1 MEQVIKSVTSDCR
14 KEAIMKKENN
24 HSILALNR
32 KTLRQNQ
39 KIFLGMSILVIVM
52 AGYFLWNLKQ
62 IQRENIEIKNV
73 VYELEK
79 DNLNEQNSVFK
90 MCLASDQQSRE
101 KYADLGNE
109 FDMKIQKYI
118 QSLRKL
124 LPSEKEKF
132 VKIQSILQSA
142 LADRQMAILNA
153 NSNHDGGKA
162 LQILNDS
169 YAPKM
174 QEIAVLCQE
183 LSEKIA
189 GDSQMR
195 IKQIQVTVFLMLIFI
210 IIATIFLMILTSRQK
225 KKMERL
231 INVPIQEMILAMKEL
246 EQGNLDYESS
256 YQSESELG
264 MLAES
269 IRTTVRTLRGYIGN
283 IEQVLEALSRKE
295 YNIKNNYSYCGDF
308 VRISEAMDQ
317 IIRELNHTVGEI
329 SGKMK
334 VVEEA
339 ENQVQHT
346 AESLSKDTLENA
358 ASIEEFTSS
367 IEEIV
372 SQVRQNLDRIE
383 EVNQKEKEI
392 TGWIENC
399 WEEIKQL
406 YRIMDQTV
414 NATKYLEEFMG
425 DMDDLSEQIN
435 LLSLNASIEAAKAG
449 EAGKGFAV
457 VADEIRKLSVQAVEV
472 TGKSRKYIADCTDAA
487 QEGMQEV
494 QITKGEMEKI
504 AGQIYAIRDMV
515 QDTAEISGAQLIE
528 MQNFE
533 DGISD
538 MANVVQKD
546 SDMAKNLEKQAENM
560 KISVKRISAI
570 MNKFHFC

>member
-1 MEQVIKSVTSDCR
+1 MR
-14 KEAIMKKENN
+14 KENK

-39 KIFLGMSILVIVM
+39 KIFLGMALLVIAM

-62 IQRENIEIKNV
+62 IQRENVEIKNV

-101 KYADLGNE
+101 KYASLGND

-118 QSLRKL
+118 QSLRKF
-124 LPSEKEKF
+124 LPNEKQNL
-132 VKIQSILQSA
+132 VKMQNILQSA
-142 LADRQMAILNA
+142 LPDRQMAILNA
-153 NSNHDGGKA
+153 NSNNDGEKA
-162 LQILNDS
+162 LQILNES

-174 QEIAVLCQE
+174 QEIAVLCQK
-183 LSEKIA
+183 LSEKITD
-189 GDSQMR
+189 DSQTR
-195 IKQIQVTVFLMLIFI
+195 IEQTRMTILLMLIFI
-210 IIATIFLMILTSRQK
+210 IAATVFLMILTNRQK

-246 EQGNLDYESS
+246 EQGNLEYESS

-264 MLAES
+264 MLAEG
-269 IRTTVRTLRGYIGN
+269 IRKTVRTLRGYIGN
-283 IEQVLEALSRKE
+283 IEQVLESLSRKE
-295 YNIKNNYSYCGDF
+295 YNIKNDYSYCGDF
-308 VRISEAMDQ
+308 VRISGAMDQ
-317 IIRELNHTVGEI
+317 IIQELNHTVGEI
-329 SGKMK
+329 SYRMK

-339 ENQVQHT
+339 GNQVEHT
-346 AESLSKDTLENA
+346 AVALSRDTLENA

-372 SQVRQNLDRIE
+372 SQVKQNLSRIE
-383 EVNQKEKEI
+383 EINREEKEI

-399 WEEIKQL
+399 WEEIKRL
-406 YRIMDQTV
+406 YQIMDQTV
-414 NATKYLEEFMG
+414 NATKYLENFMR
-425 DMDDLSEQIN
+425 DMDELSEQIN

-449 EAGKGFAV
+449 EAGRGFAV
-457 VADEIRKLSVQAVEV
+457 VAEEIRKLSVQTVEV
-472 TGKSRKYIADCTDAA
+472 TAKSRKYIADCTDAA

-494 QITKGEMEKI
+494 QYTRGEMEKI
-504 AGQIYAIRDMV
+504 AGQIHTIRDMV
-515 QDTAEISGAQLIE
+515 QDTAEVSGAQLIE

-538 MANVVQKD
+538 MANIVQKD
-546 SDMAKNLEKQAENM
+546 SDMAKNLEEQAENM
-560 KISVKRISAI
+560 KVSVEEIC
-570 MNKFHFC
+570 MVMDEFHFC